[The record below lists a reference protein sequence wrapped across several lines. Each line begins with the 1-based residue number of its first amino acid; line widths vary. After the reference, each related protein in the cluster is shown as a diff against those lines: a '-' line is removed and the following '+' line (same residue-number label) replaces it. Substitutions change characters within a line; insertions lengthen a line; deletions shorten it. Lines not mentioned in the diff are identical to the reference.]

1 MIDTRATTPCACES
15 RRNLRRRTSAHWPA
29 PRLPSA
35 CANLLPR
42 AVPQRAPAAIDRQA
56 SPALN
61 KPAAQER
68 TERQRAGASS
78 AKTPRNRSALAS
90 SAPTATVNTPRPTS
104 DKNSRRVP
112 GKVIKSS
119 RFLFRLLSSYYGDCR
134 AGQCLS
140 VALITRQV
148 EFSHRLRAPAFH
160 V

>member
-1 MIDTRATTPCACES
+1 MIDTLATTPCACES
-15 RRNLRRRTSAHWPA
+15 RGN
-29 PRLPSA
+29 PSA
-35 CANLLPR
+35 PNVR
-42 AVPQRAPAAIDRQA
+42 ALASAAAAVSLRKSVPAR
-56 SPALN
+56 
-61 KPAAQER
+61 
-68 TERQRAGASS
+68 SS
-78 AKTPRNRSALAS
+78 AASAGSNRSAGVSCIKQTSGSSVPNDSARALPPPKRHGTRSALAS

-119 RFLFRLLSSYYGDCR
+119 RFLFRLLSSYYADCR
-134 AGQCLS
+134 AGQCHS